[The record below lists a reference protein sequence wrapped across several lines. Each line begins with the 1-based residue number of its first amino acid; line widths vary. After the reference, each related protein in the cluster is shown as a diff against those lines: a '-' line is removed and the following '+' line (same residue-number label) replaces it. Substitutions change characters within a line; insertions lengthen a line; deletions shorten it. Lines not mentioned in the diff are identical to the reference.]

1 MKSSIHDCIEWSR
14 ETGADGKTSKRL
26 GVVIGI
32 DLAGLTVRVL
42 KRSKTLEND
51 EHPAYVEL
59 TELIV
64 TVSNAFFNSIVCIL
78 ILYDDL
84 FVDKRVKHLPG
95 AVEIF
100 CIEHSPVTEMFSSA
114 FSRFGLSTPPRMTR
128 TFIGFTFDA
137 LANGAMESSS
147 ALSAH
152 LFGAVPFA
160 EAVKRGLRNA
170 ETVGSVYQASTRVHP
185 AFAAKLLRLFKESRN
200 QDQFQYGMRKG
211 VGSTLSMELDR
222 AVKSKRSETV
232 VSITFTGVIDTTV
245 SGSMDR
251 EWRFCCASTSVPRT
265 FRAAL
270 FVSFIIFR
278 ISPSDGMHLP
288 RLGRCAASAG
298 IAAQAPLTFRLEFG
312 TPLHPLRV
320 FPLKCSAILL
330 P

>member
-64 TVSNAFFNSIVCIL
+64 TVSNDFFNSIVCIL

-185 AFAAKLLRLFKESRN
+185 AFAAKLLRLFLSSRN

-232 VSITFTGVIDTTV
+232 VSITFTGPDAKSVL
-245 SGSMDR
+245 SG
-251 EWRFCCASTSVPRT
+251 
-265 FRAAL
+265 AL
-270 FVSFIIFR
+270 GVAFSY
-278 ISPSDGMHLP
+278 S
-288 RLGRCAASAG
+288 LGRGVVVDATGVSVNQQSGFHLLFAGNQAG
-298 IAAQAPLTFRLEFG
+298 IIEYRLTSGDHCRSLSLVG
-312 TPLHPLRV
+312 HCP
-320 FPLKCSAILL
+320 
-330 P
+330 